1 MATNYEALSV
11 TQRTSKSNV
20 EREPVVSKRELK
32 KRAKEDAKRSA
43 EAAKQAAI
51 QEKLDA
57 KQAEIR
63 AKEDAKKAK
72 LQAKQDKKDEAE
84 RTKREKRNSIA
95 QAKQNA
101 IDEKTRK
108 AEGKAAKKRG
118 SLPQADKSSDVL
130 IEEWVKS
137 FKIQPVFFI
146 WIVVVVF
153 NFPILFYEFQIATAS
168 KTSLLTAKNIE
179 EKLTAPRSSIRLSTV
194 PSVSVSTTVASENSY
209 HARSGLVKE
218 VKDLTLTISGMYD
231 ELQRKRSAVLGLELK
246 NADVVKEITF
256 HGNAYRTLRK
266 DLSHVKR
273 DFQKADVDYLKG
285 RRKVTEQQYYLK
297 KNAKLKRNIVESNID
312 LLAEMTVND
321 EVSTWKLISFDANSP
336 DK

>member
-1 MATNYEALSV
+1 MATRYEALSV
-11 TQRTSKSNV
+11 TQRTSKNNV
-20 EREPVVSKRELK
+20 EGEPVLSKRELK

-43 EAAKQAAI
+43 EAAKQVAV

-72 LQAKQDKKDEAE
+72 LQAKQDKIDEAE
-84 RTKREKRNSIA
+84 RAKRKKRNSIA

-101 IDEKTRK
+101 IDKKARK
-108 AEGKAAKKRG
+108 AEEKAAKKRG

-130 IEEWVKS
+130 IEKWVKS
-137 FKIQPVFFI
+137 FKIQPAFFT

-153 NFPILFYEFQIATAS
+153 NFPILSCEFQIATAS
-168 KTSLLTAKNIE
+168 KTSLLTAQNIE
-179 EKLTAPRSSIRLSTV
+179 EKLTAPRSSTRFSTV
-194 PSVSVSTTVASENSY
+194 PSVSTTVALENSY
-209 HARSGLVKE
+209 HARSGLMKE

-246 NADVVKEITF
+246 NADFVKESTF

-266 DLSHVKR
+266 DLSHVQR

-285 RRKVTEQQYYLK
+285 KGKVTEQQYYLK
-297 KNAKLKRNIVESNID
+297 KNMKLKRNIVERNID

-321 EVSTWKLISFDANSP
+321 EVSIWKLISFDANSP